1 MLMDD
6 ESYLLHLKA
15 LSLAKF
21 LMSGIQ
27 KSSFSGDLLDLGTH
41 TEFVKALYK
50 AIVYHSSSEIRSLAF
65 ENFQRFF
72 ELFDVKGRY
81 RLSTLIF
88 KVCNH
93 SGLIG
98 HTVTQIKNIIVAG
111 LNQSNLSEHF
121 KGQSLKVLVQSF
133 CRLKHKEETDLLE
146 VSDEVMS
153 SLNFLICLFLRDKS
167 NETGIRD
174 MIVELQENYLQHIEK
189 GLTLSRAHYQMR
201 LFDCKDSKNADSL
214 YEETTLT
221 VGGRVLPIMNR
232 DQVKFFFFFSQ
243 LQYKA

>member
-21 LMSGIQ
+21 LTSAIQ
-27 KSSFSGDLLDLGTH
+27 KSSLSGDLLDLGTH
-41 TEFVKALYK
+41 TEFLKALYK
-50 AIVYHSSSEIRSLAF
+50 AIIYHSSSEIRTLAF

-72 ELFDVKGRY
+72 DLFDVKGRY
-81 RLSTLIF
+81 RLSTLIL

-111 LNQSNLSEHF
+111 LNQSNLPEQF
-121 KGQSLKVLVQSF
+121 KGQSLKVLVRSF

-153 SLNFLICLFLRDKS
+153 SLNFLICLFLRDKE

-174 MIVELQENYLQHIEK
+174 LIVELQENFLKDIEK
-189 GLTLSRAHYQMR
+189 GLVLSRAHYQMK
-201 LFDCKDSKNADSL
+201 LFDCKDAKNDDSL
-214 YEETTLT
+214 YQETTLT
-221 VGGRVLPIMNR
+221 VGGRVLPIMDR
-232 DQVKFFFFFSQ
+232 KQVQ
-243 LQYKA
+243 I